1 MDDQRPNVISAAGH
15 VARDVSALLTAEKDL
30 LGAELRESRDR
41 LVSLAVMGV
50 IAAVVA
56 LFAVGFVLMAA
67 TVWLVVAGLP
77 VSWAVTAVAGFLV
90 LMALVFGLAAARK
103 ARNLSLV
110 PEKTINQ
117 VVSDFEFIRRRF
129 HG

>member
-15 VARDVSALLTAEKDL
+15 VASDVSALLTAEKDL

-41 LVSLAVMGV
+41 LFSLAVMGV

-56 LFAVGFVLMAA
+56 LFAVGFVLMAV
-67 TVWLVVAGLP
+67 TIWLVVAGLP
-77 VSWAVTAVAGFLV
+77 ISWAVTAVAGFLV
-90 LMALVFGLAAARK
+90 LIALVIGLAAARK

-117 VVSDFEFIRRRF
+117 VMSDLEFIRRRF